1 MQPKIQDNSVKQ
13 YQNAGN
19 FLHNKKS
26 INPGKIKELIFVFL
40 LTIGSSAVLA
50 GCGGDKTSTNETPP
64 APSLSPSVE
73 SSPALSTSPSTG
85 SSSGLST
92 SPSTGNS
99 SGLST
104 SPSAAT
110 SPTPA
115 TAPATPSTTGSSNVR
130 KVETAL
136 KRLYG
141 EKVGVPIE
149 SVNCP
154 DNANL
159 KAGGAFECKA
169 TAQGLNFG
177 IQINMEN
184 NEGKFES
191 KTKGLLILT
200 KIEDLLQKAFKEK
213 AKTDVTADCGGKLR
227 AVKTGDT
234 FTCKVTNK
242 EGQTRN
248 ATVTVKDEQGQINVK
263 L

>member
-1 MQPKIQDNSVKQ
+1 MQAKIQDNSVKQ

-19 FLHNKKS
+19 LHKKS
-26 INPGKIKELIFVFL
+26 INPGKIKGLIFVFL

-50 GCGGDKTSTNETPP
+50 GCGGDKTSTTETPP
-64 APSLSPSVE
+64 APSLSPSAE
-73 SSPALSTSPSTG
+73 NSPALSTSPSTG
-85 SSSGLST
+85 SSSGLSIA
-92 SPSTGNS
+92 PSAGNS
-99 SGLST
+99 PALST
-104 SPSAAT
+104 SPSAENSPALSTSPAT
-110 SPTPA
+110 STP
-115 TAPATPSTTGSSNVR
+115 TTGSNIR

-136 KRLYG
+136 QRLYT
-141 EKVGVPIE
+141 ERAGVPLE
-149 SVNCP
+149 SVTCP

-169 TAQGLNFG
+169 TAQGVNFG
-177 IQINMEN
+177 IQINMQN
-184 NEGKFES
+184 NEGKFDS

-200 KIEDLLQKAFKEK
+200 KIEELLQQAFKEK
-213 AKTDVTADCGGKLR
+213 AKVDVTTDCGGKLR

>member
-1 MQPKIQDNSVKQ
+1 MQAKIQDNSVKQ

-19 FLHNKKS
+19 LHKKS
-26 INPGKIKELIFVFL
+26 INPGKIKGLIFVFL

-50 GCGGDKTSTNETPP
+50 GCGGDKTSTTETPP
-64 APSLSPSVE
+64 APSLSPSGE
-73 SSPALSTSPSTG
+73 NSPALSTSPATG

-92 SPSTGNS
+92 APSAGNS
-99 SGLST
+99 PALST
-104 SPSAAT
+104 SPAT
-110 SPTPA
+110 STP
-115 TAPATPSTTGSSNVR
+115 TTGSNIR

-136 KRLYG
+136 QRLYT
-141 EKVGVPIE
+141 ERAGVPLE
-149 SVNCP
+149 SVTCP

-169 TAQGLNFG
+169 TAQGVNFG
-177 IQINMEN
+177 IQINMQN
-184 NEGKFES
+184 NEGKFDS

-200 KIEDLLQKAFKEK
+200 KIEELLQQAFKEK
-213 AKTDVTADCGGKLR
+213 AKVDVTTDCGGKLR